1 MSICCHR
8 SGWKIY
14 NFDNVMKIKSVSI
27 SNFRSYSKEVKIDFQ
42 DLTAIV
48 GKNDIGKSTILE
60 ALYVFFHNGKELI
73 KLDKD
78 DINISERSNGD
89 QCVQLSDIVDQV
101 HDLSCFIL
109 NFFQHGIIN

>member
-48 GKNDIGKSTILE
+48 GKTTLENQQFLKLCMFSSTMGKS
-60 ALYVFFHNGKELI
+60 
-73 KLDKD
+73 
-78 DINISERSNGD
+78 
-89 QCVQLSDIVDQV
+89 
-101 HDLSCFIL
+101 
-109 NFFQHGIIN
+109 